1 VPGVAVGYGKVWVLN
16 CGTCNGPIDNQ
27 KLLEFDP
34 RERRVVKRISLR
46 GRNPNAL
53 AVGAGSVWVVD
64 QVHASLMQLN
74 PKTHRIRTVPV
85 GNPKNAAICAIAASH
100 DALWVA
106 IGNRNCEDSGD

>member
-1 VPGVAVGYGKVWVLN
+1 MPGVAVGYGKVWVLN

-34 RERRVVKRISLR
+34 RERRVVKRFSLR